1 MVVGGGWV
9 VCGVG
14 WGGGDVGV
22 EVGCWGVGLV
32 VREGEGEAETGGFCG
47 GGWIGLLEG
56 M

>member
-1 MVVGGGWV
+1 VWWVGGR
-9 VCGVG
+9 
-14 WGGGDVGV
+14 GGDVWVV